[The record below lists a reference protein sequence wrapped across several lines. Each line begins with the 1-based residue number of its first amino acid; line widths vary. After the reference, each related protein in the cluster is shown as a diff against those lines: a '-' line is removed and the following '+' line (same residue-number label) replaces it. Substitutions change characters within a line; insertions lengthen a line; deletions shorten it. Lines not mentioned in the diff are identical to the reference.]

1 MNVTRPLPN
10 LSETAPLPKNDG
22 EKNTSK
28 SYIEYEDSKDK
39 DLTRIINQS
48 SDNIES
54 LDETRFA
61 AGLMSRPGLMSTKI
75 KFEWWYL

>member
-1 MNVTRPLPN
+1 MNVTQPLPN
-10 LSETAPLPKNDG
+10 LSETAPLPKNDS
-22 EKNTSK
+22 EKDASK

-39 DLTRIINQS
+39 NLTKVIDQS

-75 KFEWWYL
+75 KFEWWYS